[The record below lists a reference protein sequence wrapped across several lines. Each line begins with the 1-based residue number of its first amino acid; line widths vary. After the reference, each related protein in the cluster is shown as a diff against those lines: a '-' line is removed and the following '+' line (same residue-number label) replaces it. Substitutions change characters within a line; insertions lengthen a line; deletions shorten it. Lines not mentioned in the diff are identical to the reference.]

1 MGTVLIK
8 CTLSNRTQQ
17 SLALGVLCCQ
27 PACQRENLFEA
38 NQWAASCA
46 CREAGG
52 PAACAPWP
60 GALVAVAG
68 CSVTAVVVFCRGE
81 DVVAVVYLPVF
92 HVKAKPRA
100 FICSV
105 K

>member
-1 MGTVLIK
+1 M
-8 CTLSNRTQQ
+8 
-17 SLALGVLCCQ
+17 
-27 PACQRENLFEA
+27 
-38 NQWAASCA
+38 
-46 CREAGG
+46 
-52 PAACAPWP
+52 
-60 GALVAVAG
+60 AVAG